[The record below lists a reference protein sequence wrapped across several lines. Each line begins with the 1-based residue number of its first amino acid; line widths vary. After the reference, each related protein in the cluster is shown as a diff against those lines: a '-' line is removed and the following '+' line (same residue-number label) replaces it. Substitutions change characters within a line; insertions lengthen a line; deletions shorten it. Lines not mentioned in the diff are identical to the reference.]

1 MRRLLGWVMGM
12 ALVGTPTLA
21 LAEGAGGSYKGIAQI
36 YFTFITVILMY
47 GVYDVFGKKAMY
59 VAAPLIVVGMYMLLP
74 KG

>member
-1 MRRLLGWVMGM
+1 MRRLLGWVAGM

-47 GVYDVFGKKAMY
+47 GVYDVFGKKTMY
-59 VAAPLIVVGMYMLLP
+59 VAAPIIVFGMYMLLP

>member
-1 MRRLLGWVMGM
+1 MMLAGM
-12 ALVGTPTLA
+12 PTLA

>member
-1 MRRLLGWVMGM
+1 MGRLLGWVTGVTLAGM
-12 ALVGTPTLA
+12 PTLA

>member
-1 MRRLLGWVMGM
+1 MRRRLAWLSGI

-36 YFTFITVILMY
+36 YFTLITVILMY

-59 VAAPLIVVGMYMLLP
+59 VAAPLIAIGMYMLLP
-74 KG
+74 KT